1 MYRTSD
7 AATPVSYVWVDTN
20 KKDFEDK
27 LSEMQGLGAIY
38 RMSSPGSKG
47 ISDALVFELRAG
59 EAGHRRE
66 YKTLKFDLQQEEDR
80 AENKVKIELTSA
92 SKANLRTINELAKVG
107 FVVRG
112 LFHADKVGVLLERS
126 VNGAD

>member
-1 MYRTSD
+1 M
-7 AATPVSYVWVDTN
+7 SYPNSQGTLDT
-20 KKDFEDK
+20 
-27 LSEMQGLGAIY
+27 
-38 RMSSPGSKG
+38 
-47 ISDALVFELRAG
+47 LVFELRAG

-66 YKTLKFDLQQEEDR
+66 YKTIKLDLQQEEDR

-112 LFHADKVGVLLERS
+112 LYYSDKPGVLLERS